1 MNKLL
6 FKTGFIVL
14 FCVCVCVCVCF
25 LRLDLEWLEL

>member
-14 FCVCVCVCVCF
+14 FCVCVCFFFF